1 MTTIPS
7 RRYDAFQR
15 LYARYL
21 LDPGPVQGGQGPGV
35 LTTVIPVTQ
44 LDELLAVPKVLSASL
59 ALEPSAGTYVVGL
72 TVPDGKRWK
81 LRLITLNNTAATT
94 RIQMRDESANE
105 RVSLDVNGT
114 SLHVVDGVQYSLDE
128 SDSIGALTT
137 GNAGDTAIT
146 MAAYVEES
154 DAF

>member
-7 RRYDAFQR
+7 RRFDAFSR
-15 LYARYL
+15 LYQRYL
-21 LDPGPVQGGQGPGV
+21 LDPGPVQNGQGPGV

-44 LDELLAVPKVLSASL
+44 LDELLAVPLVVTATL
-59 ALEPSAGTYVVGL
+59 ALEPAAGTYVVGL

-81 LRLITLNNTAATT
+81 MRLVTLNNTAATT
-94 RIQMRDESANE
+94 RIQMRDVSANQ

-114 SLHVVDGVQYSLDE
+114 TLHVVDGVQYLLDE
-128 SDSIGALTT
+128 KDTVGALTT
-137 GNAGDTAIT
+137 GNAGDTAII
-146 MAAYVEES
+146 MSAYVEES